1 MARGEFISAL
11 YASPH
16 CKSTM
21 WKCFPVAVLKLLLR
35 LLESLWERKS
45 WYSQDILATKLV
57 FPGRCQGLSA
67 HLLWFDWFLTICHFW
82 DLPHCPWCSPT
93 CDPSP
98 WAALSI
104 FPPSA
109 FHFKTEKK
117 KKKKAFGGFGLIS
130 LAQQRRSLPPSAAQ
144 CISNGNWCRARL
156 GLGLPPAKLHLFYG
170 NVGMPSCPANIP
182 SLFNPAD

>member
-98 WAALSI
+98 RAALSI

-117 KKKKAFGGFGLIS
+117 KKGIWRVWFDFFGTAKEI
-130 LAQQRRSLPPSAAQ
+130 LATICCSV
-144 CISNGNWCRARL
+144 
-156 GLGLPPAKLHLFYG
+156 HLEWEL
-170 NVGMPSCPANIP
+170 MQS
-182 SLFNPAD
+182 